1 MLRCQAEIA
10 RDLPCN
16 DPIGKLGY
24 VCVVCGTSACNRHSA
39 DCERELKCCQN
50 CMREC
55 CGCGEIRPAN
65 DGCDESNDFLCSKCV
80 RGLAVLRVELTKL
93 PLAYLPQYLVEL
105 GVPEREVAELHLG
118 PLDVADLMP
127 PLVPLIEDSNE
138 VCA

>member
-24 VCVVCGTSACNRHSA
+24 VCVVCGISACNRHSDHWDRELSA
-39 DCERELKCCQN
+39 CANCQRTCIQCEAIKPANEGIDGEKAFLCFLCVERETVI
-50 CMREC
+50 
-55 CGCGEIRPAN
+55 G
-65 DGCDESNDFLCSKCV
+65 
-80 RGLAVLRVELTKL
+80 VELIKL

-127 PLVPLIEDSNE
+127 LAV
-138 VCA
+138 